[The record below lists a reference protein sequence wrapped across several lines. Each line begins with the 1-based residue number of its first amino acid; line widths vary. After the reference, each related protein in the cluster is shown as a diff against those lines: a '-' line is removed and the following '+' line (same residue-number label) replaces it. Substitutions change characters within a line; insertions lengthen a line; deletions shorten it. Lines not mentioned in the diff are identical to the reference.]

1 LPRGNDGQT
10 VATTPIDVE
19 DEVRR
24 RAYASNPKVPFGGI
38 KHSGYGRE
46 LGVHGIREFVN
57 TKTVSI
63 FEVEPHGSGS
73 E

>member
-24 RAYASNPKVPFGGI
+24 AY
-38 KHSGYGRE
+38 
-46 LGVHGIREFVN
+46 EFMNSVVA
-57 TKTVSI
+57 TT
-63 FEVEPHGSGS
+63 GSS
-73 E
+73 LPS